1 MATTL
6 YGGGY
11 KGNYSERRPFNNT
24 TGYKVGQIRSGKMVT
39 AIVPVT
45 KTTFNIYTL
54 PIEQKVN
61 LVALVEG
68 QKQREKGQL
77 NTYLTG
83 TATWKVEG

>member
-11 KGNYSERRPFNNT
+11 KGNYSERRPFTNT
-24 TGYKVGQIRSGKMVT
+24 TGYEVGQIRSGNMVT

-45 KTTFNIYTL
+45 KTTFNIYTV
-54 PIEQKVN
+54 PITQKVN

-68 QKQREKGQL
+68 QARRENGQL

-83 TATWKVEG
+83 YVTWKVSV